1 MASAFTITEYELMFR
16 QHYKFLCLVAF
27 RIVRDHD
34 TAEDIVQDFFLNLW
48 QRRSE
53 IPSITS
59 FQAYATRAVKNGSI
73 SFLRKQ
79 QTLSD
84 EQLNAIPDGTDPLE
98 EKEIFISSEA
108 MTSRVMELVELLP
121 AERKKI
127 FLSYVVDRLSYA
139 QIAEKNN
146 ISLNTVKT
154 QMKRSYAFVRENLAN
169 DTLGLILLSIWLHG
183 LTN

>member
-1 MASAFTITEYELMFR
+1 MTEFEIMFR

-27 RIVRDHD
+27 RIVRDQD

-48 QRRSE
+48 QRRTE
-53 IPSITS
+53 ITSINS

-79 QTLSD
+79 QTVSD
-84 EQLNAIPDGTDPLE
+84 EQLNAIPDEANPLE
-98 EKEIFISSEA
+98 EKEIFISREFVTA
-108 MTSRVMELVELLP
+108 RVMEVVELLP
-121 AERKKI
+121 TERKKI
-127 FLSYVVDRLSYA
+127 FLSHVIDRLSYA

-154 QMKRSYAFVRENLAN
+154 QMKRAYAFVREQVSG
-169 DTLGLILLSIWLHG
+169 DTLGIILLTIWFR
-183 LTN
+183 

>member
-1 MASAFTITEYELMFR
+1 MFR

-27 RIVRDHD
+27 RIVRDQD

-48 QRRSE
+48 QRRTE
-53 IPSITS
+53 ITSINS

-79 QTLSD
+79 QTVSD
-84 EQLNAIPDGTDPLE
+84 EQLNAIPDEANPLE
-98 EKEIFISSEA
+98 EKEIFISREFVTA
-108 MTSRVMELVELLP
+108 RVMEVVELLP
-121 AERKKI
+121 TERKKI
-127 FLSYVVDRLSYA
+127 FLSHVIDRLSYA

-154 QMKRSYAFVRENLAN
+154 QMKRAYAFVREQVSG
-169 DTLGLILLSIWLHG
+169 DTLGIILLTIWFR
-183 LTN
+183 